1 MWSDEQIRAMDMYLW
16 IDYSIEIMWRWYMDQ
31 FGGKIETS
39 VEDEIIILKTMGLVY
54 DLETEI
60 IDLIDKTQIT
70 FAMIDKY
77 KEENNVRSWPPRF
90 G

>member
-1 MWSDEQIRAMDMYLW
+1 MYLW

-77 KEENNVRSWPPRF
+77 KEENNVRSWPTRF

>member
-1 MWSDEQIRAMDMYLW
+1 MYLW

-31 FGGKIETS
+31 YGGKIETS
-39 VEDEIIILKTMGLVY
+39 VEDEVIILKTMGLVY

-77 KEENNVRSWPPRF
+77 KEENNVRSWPTRF

>member
-77 KEENNVRSWPPRF
+77 KEENNVRSWPTRF

>member
-1 MWSDEQIRAMDMYLW
+1 MYLW
-16 IDYSIEIMWRWYMDQ
+16 IDYSIEITWRWYMDQ

-77 KEENNVRSWPPRF
+77 KEENNVRSWPTRF

>member
-1 MWSDEQIRAMDMYLW
+1 MYLW
-16 IDYSIEIMWRWYMDQ
+16 IDYSIEIMLRWYMDQ

-77 KEENNVRSWPPRF
+77 KEENNVRSWPTRF